1 MKEMA
6 KARIIT
12 KKSVPSV
19 MNELKLLSMI
29 NSEFIV
35 NVHYAFQD
43 RLNLYLV
50 MDLLLGGDLRYH
62 IARKRKFSMEIT
74 RFFIAC
80 LIHALEAVHEAK
92 IIHRDIKPENLVF
105 DNQGYLRLTDF
116 GVARILSPDNASE
129 TSGTPG
135 YMAPE
140 VMCRQNHG
148 LAADYFAVGVIA
160 YECMQGR
167 RPYTGRSR
175 REIRDQILT
184 KQVQIK
190 KYDIPDGWTIEAADF
205 INRCLQRKPQNR
217 IGYNRQTAELKAH
230 PWFNDFS
237 WQNLEYKEYQPQ
249 YVPDITVDNFDTN
262 HVNNQEW
269 KDAEAVKE
277 SELQLKRDSVQ
288 ELFKGYYFNKND
300 I

>member
-12 KKSVPSV
+12 KKSVNSV

-29 NSEFIV
+29 QSQFIV

-43 RLNLYLV
+43 NMNLYLV

-62 IARKRKFSMEIT
+62 IARKRKFTMNIT

-80 LIHALEAVHEAK
+80 LIHALEAVHQQL

-105 DNQGYLRLTDF
+105 DNEGYLRLTDF
-116 GVARILSPDNASE
+116 GVARILTPENFTE

-160 YECMQGR
+160 YECMMGE
-167 RPYTGRSR
+167 RPYKGRTR
-175 REIRDQILT
+175 KDIRDQILT
-184 KQVQIK
+184 
-190 KYDIPDGWTIEAADF
+190 
-205 INRCLQRKPQNR
+205 R
-217 IGYNRQTAELKAH
+217 
-230 PWFNDFS
+230 
-237 WQNLEYKEYQPQ
+237 
-249 YVPDITVDNFDTN
+249 
-262 HVNNQEW
+262 
-269 KDAEAVKE
+269 
-277 SELQLKRDSVQ
+277 
-288 ELFKGYYFNKND
+288 
-300 I
+300 